1 MHHVLEW
8 YPLVQLIVRIS
19 RTIIG
24 LRILFAK
31 WKVLFSFFCFQRK
44 DLGDCVPE
52 EGWQGNCNP
61 RDGHN
66 HTNRKL
72 SGWYK
77 KIGKMC
83 GKSNTDKPSQLL
95 QKKFGIQIEKIYQS
109 SWLGLFSQSP
119 SKTPTQILTL
129 VSQLV
134 SSKIIIQVNLKSW

>member
-24 LRILFAK
+24 LRIFICK
-31 WKVLFSFFCFQRK
+31 MKSFVFISFVSREKIWEIVCERRADRVIVTHGTDTIIQT
-44 DLGDCVPE
+44 
-52 EGWQGNCNP
+52 GNFL
-61 RDGHN
+61 DGI
-66 HTNRKL
+66 
-72 SGWYK
+72 K

-109 SWLGLFSQSP
+109 S
-119 SKTPTQILTL
+119 
-129 VSQLV
+129 
-134 SSKIIIQVNLKSW
+134 